1 MKAKLIIAVL
11 LAAVAMM
18 VFAAVAYA
26 AVSETTILAILD
38 DASDGTIDGKNY
50 SPEEIQAALDYVR
63 THPDYQQY
71 TDYEGILEDYLAS
84 LQAPGEEEGELAF
97 TGGEILLLLG
107 AGAGLAGSGAFLR
120 RRRP

>member
-1 MKAKLIIAVL
+1 MKAKLIVAIM

-26 AVSETTILAILD
+26 AVSQDTIMAILD
-38 DASDGTIDGKNY
+38 DADDNGMIDGDWT
-50 SPEEIQAALDYVR
+50 EAEINAALEFVR
-63 THPDYQQY
+63 NNPTYQQY

-84 LQAPGEEEGELAF
+84 LQAPGEEPGELAF
-97 TGGEILLLLG
+97 TGGEILMLLG
-107 AGAGLAGSGAFLR
+107 AGAGLAGSGALLR